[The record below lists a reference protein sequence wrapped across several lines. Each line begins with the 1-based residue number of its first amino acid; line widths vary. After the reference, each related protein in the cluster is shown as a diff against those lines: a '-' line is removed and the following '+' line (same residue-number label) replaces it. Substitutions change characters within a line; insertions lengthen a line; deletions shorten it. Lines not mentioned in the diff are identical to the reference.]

1 MSLRNEVDN
10 ALLTALAN
18 VARSAAEAGDRE
30 IAALKAELEKQKA
43 ELAKHQ
49 KDGK

>member
-30 IAALKAELEKQKA
+30 IAALKAELEKAK
-43 ELAKHQ
+43 KHQ
-49 KDGK
+49 KDDGPTPK